1 MKPEGNSDLGES
13 PRHQIKQSQRQ
24 NEIKLSESN
33 ERLPKPT
40 MAYQE
45 SASAANTGGKQLLGN
60 EDKEVIYTGVDKK
73 IGVSLE
79 DKVSS
84 QRTSD
89 ALESSNRSRVRLPG
103 SKLIFVKPLAGKT
116 LPLEVKPGINVQM
129 IKVKIEGKLG
139 IPSQE
144 QTLIFNGT
152 KLEDGRALS
161 DYNILHES
169 VLHLV
174 PRSVSGMEIFVK
186 TLTGKTITL
195 KVKPSDTTLDVK
207 VKIQD
212 KEGIPPNQQ
221 RLIFAGKQLED
232 QYTLSDYN
240 MRHESTPPHLVL
252 KLRSWIMPIFVKT
265 LNGKIIT
272 VEVEPSDSILD
283 LKKKIHDKEG
293 IPPGQQRLIFAG
305 KQLEDKQTLTDYNI
319 QKESTLHLV
328 LSGDGNVMQIFVKTL
343 TGETNKAI
351 TLDVKPSDSILDL
364 KEKIQD
370 KEGIPAD
377 RQRLIFALKQ
387 LEDKH
392 TLTDYNIQKES
403 TLNVLP
409 LLSGGMQIFVKTLTG
424 KTITLSIE
432 PSDSILDLK
441 KKIHHKEGIPPRRQR
456 LIFAGK
462 QLEDQYTLTDYN
474 IQKESTL
481 HVIPLL
487 SGGMQIFV
495 KTLTGKTITLSIEP
509 SDSILDL
516 KKKIHD
522 QEGIPPGQ
530 QRLIFAGQQ
539 LEDKHTLADYNIQKE
554 STLHLVLILLDV
566 NMQIFVKTPTGKTIT
581 LETEPS
587 DSIGKVKTKI
597 QDKER
602 FPPDQQHL
610 VFAGK
615 ELEGGRLLADYNIQN
630 KATLHL
636 VVISKVF
643 VEMPN
648 GRRITLDLRCCSTI
662 REMKDKIYAKEGIL
676 PNRQRLLLD
685 GEQLEESRFLSEYNI
700 QDKSILHLETLA
712 EDAASKNKCK
722 LS

>member
-13 PRHQIKQSQRQ
+13 PRHQIKQSQKQ

-45 SASAANTGGKQLLGN
+45 PAWAANTGGKQLLGN

-79 DKVSS
+79 QKVSS
-84 QRTSD
+84 QRARD
-89 ALESSNRSRVRLPG
+89 VLGSSNRSRVRLPG

-116 LPLEVKPGINVQM
+116 LTLEVKPGINVQM
-129 IKVKIEGKLG
+129 IKAKIEGKLG

-144 QTLIFNGT
+144 QTLVFNGG

-161 DYNILHES
+161 DYNIPTES
-169 VLHLV
+169 TLHLV
-174 PRSVSGMEIFVK
+174 HGSVSGMQIFVK

-195 KVKPSDTTLDVK
+195 KVEPSDTTLDVK

-212 KEGIPPNQQ
+212 KEGIPQDQQ
-221 RLIFAGKQLED
+221 RLFFAGKQLED

-240 MRHESTPPHLVL
+240 MQQESTPPHLVL

-265 LNGKIIT
+265 LTGKIIT

-305 KQLEDKQTLTDYNI
+305 KQLEDKHTLTDYNI

-328 LSGDGNVMQIFVKTL
+328 LSGDGDVMQIFVKTL
-343 TGETNKAI
+343 TGETNKTI
-351 TLDVKPSDSILDL
+351 TLEVKPSDSILDV
-364 KEKIQD
+364 KEKIQG
-370 KEGIPAD
+370 KERIPPH
-377 RQRLIFALKQ
+377 RQRLVFALKQ
-387 LEDKH
+387 LKDKH

-403 TLNVLP
+403 TLHLVLRRD
-409 LLSGGMQIFVKTLTG
+409 GMQIFVETLTG
-424 KTITLSIE
+424 KTITLRGE
-432 PSDSILDLK
+432 PGDSILDLK

-462 QLEDQYTLTDYN
+462 ELEDQYTLGDY
-474 IQKESTL
+474 S
-481 HVIPLL
+481 
-487 SGGMQIFV
+487 
-495 KTLTGKTITLSIEP
+495 
-509 SDSILDL
+509 
-516 KKKIHD
+516 
-522 QEGIPPGQ
+522 
-530 QRLIFAGQQ
+530 
-539 LEDKHTLADYNIQKE
+539 IQKE
-554 STLHLVLILLDV
+554 STLHLVLRLLDV

-602 FPPDQQHL
+602 FPSDQQHL
-610 VFAGK
+610 AFAGK

-636 VVISKVF
+636 VIISKVF
-643 VEMPN
+643 VDMPN
-648 GRRITLDLRCCSTI
+648 GRRITLDLRCCSRI
-662 REMKDKIYAKEGIL
+662 REIKDKIYAKEGIL

-712 EDAASKNKCK
+712 EDAGSKNKCK

>member
-1 MKPEGNSDLGES
+1 MKPEGNPDLGES

-79 DKVSS
+79 DKFSS
-84 QRTSD
+84 QRTRD
-89 ALESSNRSRVRLPG
+89 ALVSSNRSRVRLPG

-116 LPLEVKPGINVQM
+116 LPLEVKPGINVQT

-139 IPSQE
+139 IPSQQ
-144 QTLIFNGT
+144 QTLVFNG
-152 KLEDGRALS
+152 KQLEDGRALN
-161 DYNILHES
+161 DYNIRTES

-174 PRSVSGMEIFVK
+174 PGSVSGMEIFVK

-195 KVKPSDTTLDVK
+195 KVEPSDTTLDVK

-240 MRHESTPPHLVL
+240 MQQESTPPHLVL

-265 LNGKIIT
+265 LTGKIIT

-283 LKKKIHDKEG
+283 LKRKIQDKEG

-305 KQLEDKQTLTDYNI
+305 KQLEDKHTLTDYNI
-319 QKESTLHLV
+319 QKESTLHV
-328 LSGDGNVMQIFVKTL
+328 HF
-343 TGETNKAI
+343 
-351 TLDVKPSDSILDL
+351 
-364 KEKIQD
+364 
-370 KEGIPAD
+370 
-377 RQRLIFALKQ
+377 
-387 LEDKH
+387 
-392 TLTDYNIQKES
+392 
-403 TLNVLP
+403 
-409 LLSGGMQIFVKTLTG
+409 LLSGGMQIFVKTFTG
-424 KTITLSIE
+424 KTITLRVE
-432 PSDSILDLK
+432 PGDSILDLK

-462 QLEDQYTLTDYN
+462 QLEDQYTLGDYN

-481 HVIPLL
+481 HVLPLL

-509 SDSILDL
+509 SGSILDL

-530 QRLIFAGQQ
+530 QRLIFAGKQ

-615 ELEGGRLLADYNIQN
+615 ELEGGRLLAGYNIQN

-712 EDAASKNKCK
+712 EDAGSKNKCK

>member
-60 EDKEVIYTGVDKK
+60 EDKEVIYTGVDKQ

-84 QRTSD
+84 QRTRD
-89 ALESSNRSRVRLPG
+89 ALVSSSRSRVRLPG

-161 DYNILHES
+161 DYNILQES

-174 PRSVSGMEIFVK
+174 PRSVSGMEIFVE
-186 TLTGKTITL
+186 TLTGKTIPL
-195 KVKPSDTTLDVK
+195 KVEPSDTTLDVK

-265 LNGKIIT
+265 LTGKIIT

-305 KQLEDKQTLTDYNI
+305 KQLEDK
-319 QKESTLHLV
+319 
-328 LSGDGNVMQIFVKTL
+328 
-343 TGETNKAI
+343 
-351 TLDVKPSDSILDL
+351 
-364 KEKIQD
+364 
-370 KEGIPAD
+370 
-377 RQRLIFALKQ
+377 
-387 LEDKH
+387 
-392 TLTDYNIQKES
+392 
-403 TLNVLP
+403 
-409 LLSGGMQIFVKTLTG
+409 
-424 KTITLSIE
+424 
-432 PSDSILDLK
+432 
-441 KKIHHKEGIPPRRQR
+441 
-456 LIFAGK
+456 
-462 QLEDQYTLTDYN
+462 
-474 IQKESTL
+474 
-481 HVIPLL
+481 
-487 SGGMQIFV
+487 
-495 KTLTGKTITLSIEP
+495 
-509 SDSILDL
+509 
-516 KKKIHD
+516 
-522 QEGIPPGQ
+522 
-530 QRLIFAGQQ
+530 
-539 LEDKHTLADYNIQKE
+539 HTLADYNIQKE

-566 NMQIFVKTPTGKTIT
+566 NMQIFVKTPTGTTIT

-712 EDAASKNKCK
+712 EDAGSKNKCK

>member
-24 NEIKLSESN
+24 NEIKFSESN

-84 QRTSD
+84 QRTRD
-89 ALESSNRSRVRLPG
+89 ALVSSSRSRVRLPG

-116 LPLEVKPGINVQM
+116 LPLEVKPGINVQKT
-129 IKVKIEGKLG
+129 KVQIEGKLG
-139 IPSQE
+139 IPSQK

-161 DYNILHES
+161 DYNILQES

-174 PRSVSGMEIFVK
+174 PRSVSGMEISVK
-186 TLTGKTITL
+186 TLTGKTIPL
-195 KVKPSDTTLDVK
+195 KVEPSDTTLDVK

-265 LNGKIIT
+265 LTGKIIT

-293 IPPGQQRLIFAG
+293 IPTGQQRLIFAG

-319 QKESTLHLV
+319 QKEATLHLV
-328 LSGDGNVMQIFVKTL
+328 LSGDGDVMQIFVKTL
-343 TGETNKAI
+343 TGETNKTI

-403 TLNVLP
+403 TLHVHV
-409 LLSGGMQIFVKTLTG
+409 LLSGGMQIFVKTVTG
-424 KTITLSIE
+424 KTITLRVE
-432 PSDSILDLK
+432 P
-441 KKIHHKEGIPPRRQR
+441 G
-456 LIFAGK
+456 
-462 QLEDQYTLTDYN
+462 
-474 IQKESTL
+474 
-481 HVIPLL
+481 
-487 SGGMQIFV
+487 
-495 KTLTGKTITLSIEP
+495 
-509 SDSILDL
+509 DSILDL

-530 QRLIFAGQQ
+530 QRLIFAGKQ

-587 DSIGKVKTKI
+587 DSIEKVNTKI

-685 GEQLEESRFLSEYNI
+685 GEQLEESRFLSE
-700 QDKSILHLETLA
+700 
-712 EDAASKNKCK
+712 
-722 LS
+722 

>member
-1 MKPEGNSDLGES
+1 MKAQKSYLSSFLPEYMKPEGNSDLGES

-45 SASAANTGGKQLLGN
+45 TASAANTGGKQLLGN

-89 ALESSNRSRVRLPG
+89 ALVSSNRSRVRLPG

-139 IPSQE
+139 IRSQE

-161 DYNILHES
+161 DYNILQES

-186 TLTGKTITL
+186 TLTGKTIPL
-195 KVKPSDTTLDVK
+195 KVEPRDTTLDVK

-265 LNGKIIT
+265 LTGKIIT

-328 LSGDGNVMQIFVKTL
+328 LSGDGDVLQIFVKTL

-481 HVIPLL
+481 HVLLLL

-495 KTLTGKTITLSIEP
+495 KTHP
-509 SDSILDL
+509 RR
-516 KKKIHD
+516 
-522 QEGIPPGQ
+522 P
-530 QRLIFAGQQ
+530 R
-539 LEDKHTLADYNIQKE
+539 
-554 STLHLVLILLDV
+554 
-566 NMQIFVKTPTGKTIT
+566 
-581 LETEPS
+581 
-587 DSIGKVKTKI
+587 
-597 QDKER
+597 
-602 FPPDQQHL
+602 
-610 VFAGK
+610 
-615 ELEGGRLLADYNIQN
+615 GR
-630 KATLHL
+630 
-636 VVISKVF
+636 
-643 VEMPN
+643 
-648 GRRITLDLRCCSTI
+648 
-662 REMKDKIYAKEGIL
+662 
-676 PNRQRLLLD
+676 
-685 GEQLEESRFLSEYNI
+685 
-700 QDKSILHLETLA
+700 
-712 EDAASKNKCK
+712 
-722 LS
+722 

>member
-84 QRTSD
+84 QRTRD
-89 ALESSNRSRVRLPG
+89 ALVSSSRSRVRLPG
-103 SKLIFVKPLAGKT
+103 SKLIFVKPLAGKI

-144 QTLIFNGT
+144 QTLVFNGR

-161 DYNILHES
+161 DYNIPTES

-174 PRSVSGMEIFVK
+174 PGSVSGMEIFVK

-195 KVKPSDTTLDVK
+195 KVEPSDTTLDVK

-240 MRHESTPPHLVL
+240 MRQESTPPHLVL

-265 LNGKIIT
+265 LTGKIIT

-328 LSGDGNVMQIFVKTL
+328 LSGDGDVMQIFVKTL
-343 TGETNKAI
+343 TGETNKTI

-403 TLNVLP
+403 TVNVL
-409 LLSGGMQIFVKTLTG
+409 
-424 KTITLSIE
+424 
-432 PSDSILDLK
+432 
-441 KKIHHKEGIPPRRQR
+441 
-456 LIFAGK
+456 
-462 QLEDQYTLTDYN
+462 
-474 IQKESTL
+474 
-481 HVIPLL
+481 PLL

-530 QRLIFAGQQ
+530 QRLIFAGKQ
-539 LEDKHTLADYNIQKE
+539 LEDKQTLADYNIQKE

-700 QDKSILHLETLA
+700 LDKSILHLETLA
-712 EDAASKNKCK
+712 EDAGSKNKCK